1 MNPGEPPERF
11 AMRCDSC
18 PDLDPRTLRPVPQ
31 RGLLALAL
39 ALGLAAGLAG
49 CASGSASSRAAAGG
63 IAPSTAARLVSE
75 RAVPA
80 EQGVAAEPERDARER
95 AYRDA
100 LARLRAERE
109 PAPDRDAPPTPAVLA
124 ARAKGWGWMVDQ
136 VASHGIPREHAARA
150 FADDRMPP
158 FDGLYFGL
166 DPRESQALYRHF
178 LRRDSVARAQR
189 CASTHARALDAA
201 QRIHGVDGSV
211 LAAILHVET
220 ACGRNTGRSVVLH
233 RLARLAMANEPHNV
247 ARNLSRNTPKT
258 GAIDPQL
265 AERVRARARY
275 LQGIFYPQVVATFEI
290 AAQNDIDPLDLRG
303 SSAGAFGYPQFLPLN
318 YIAFGTDGNG
328 DGRVSLYDPEDAIAS
343 AARFLSSYGWKPR
356 MTAAGRREMIWHYN
370 RSDAYIDAVLGL
382 ADQIRSARTI
392 EAAIAGA
399 PAGEFLVPTTASGSG
414 LAAPL
419 VQHP

>member
-1 MNPGEPPERF
+1 MQ
-11 AMRCDSC
+11 CDS
-18 PDLDPRTLRPVPQ
+18 PIRIDFRRRRSGRARV
-31 RGLLALAL
+31 LLVS
-39 ALGLAAGLAG
+39 ALGLGALLVG
-49 CASGSASSRAAAGG
+49 CASRGVPTRAAGDG
-63 IAPSTAARLVSE
+63 IAPQTATLLAS
-75 RAVPA
+75 
-80 EQGVAAEPERDARER
+80 GSDVAAEHERAARER

-109 PAPDRDAPPTPAVLA
+109 PAPDRNAPPTPAVLA
-124 ARAKGWGWMVDQ
+124 ARAKGWGWLVDQ
-136 VASHGIPREHAARA
+136 VTSHGIPRERVARA

-166 DPRESQALYRHF
+166 DPRESRALYRHF
-178 LRRDSVARAQR
+178 LRRDSIARAQR
-189 CASTHARALDAA
+189 CASAHARSLEDA
-201 QRIHGVDGSV
+201 QRVHGVDGSV

-220 ACGRNTGRSVVLH
+220 ACGRNTGRSIVLH

-247 ARNLSRNTPKT
+247 ARNLSRNTPKS
-258 GAIDPQL
+258 GVIEPEI

-275 LQGIFYPQVVATFEI
+275 LEGIFYPQVVATFEI
-290 AAQNDIDPLDLRG
+290 AAQNDIDPLDIRG

-328 DGRVSLYDPEDAIAS
+328 DGKVSLYDPDDAIAS

-356 MTAAGRREMIWHYN
+356 MTEAGRRAMIWHYN

-382 ADQIRSARTI
+382 ADRIRSARTI
-392 EAAIAGA
+392 ESAIAGA
-399 PAGEFLVPTTASGSG
+399 SSGGFLAPTAGSG
-414 LAAPL
+414 VELDAPL